1 MPIQLSL
8 AITSNPR
15 TWPILDGTVK
25 VDGIELVP
33 TVMYPSE
40 MFWRQL
46 KYKEFDLSEMS
57 LSSLM
62 LATAQGNEDWTGIPI
77 FTTRKFFHTDIVVR
91 KDAGINAPADLR
103 GKRAGVPEYQQTAAL
118 WTRAV
123 LQHEFGVRPG
133 DMEHW
138 MERLP
143 DKSHSGGTAGGAN
156 SLNPPPGVTIKQIP
170 IEKSLGS
177 MMTAGEIDAVYHY
190 YDHRREPKTLERS
203 TVDIKNHPDMKMLFP
218 DPIAEGLR
226 FYHKTGMFPINHG
239 MAVKRE
245 IAEKHPWIPLNL
257 LKAFNKANE
266 IANRQRQEH
275 VQYHVWAGL
284 ISQEAGKA
292 LREPL
297 MQHGVRTN
305 LKTLE
310 ATTVYSHEQGLTS
323 RVMKLDEIFA
333 PSTLEL

>member
-1 MPIQLSL
+1 MRIQLSL

-25 VDGIELVP
+25 PDGIDLVP

-46 KYKEFDLSEMS
+46 KFKEFDLSEMS

-62 LATAQGNEDWTGIPI
+62 LTTAQGNDDWAGIPI
-77 FTTRKFFHTDIVVR
+77 FTTRKFFHTDIMVR
-91 KDAGINAPADLR
+91 KDAGIDTPADLK

-118 WTRAV
+118 WARAV
-123 LQHEFGVRPG
+123 LQHEFGVAPSQF
-133 DMEHW
+133 EHW

-143 DKSHSGGTAGGAN
+143 THSHAGGTTGGATA
-156 SLNPPPGVTIKQIP
+156 LNPPPGVTIKQIP
-170 IEKSLGS
+170 IEKSIGS
-177 MMTAGEIDAVYHY
+177 MMSAGEIDAAYHY

-203 TVDIKNHPDMKMLFP
+203 TVDLKAHPGVKMLFP

-226 FYHKTGMFPINHG
+226 FYAKTGMFPINHG
-239 MAVKRE
+239 MAVRRE

-266 IANRQRQEH
+266 IAERQRQEH
-275 VQYHVWAGL
+275 VQYHVWAGR

-297 MQHGVRTN
+297 LRHGVKAN
-305 LKTLE
+305 QKTLE
-310 ATTVYSHEQGLTS
+310 ATTVYSNEQGLTP
-323 RVMKLDEIFA
+323 RPMKLEEIFA